1 MCGIAGAFG
10 LKAVQQVCSAADAL
24 RHRGPEGAGFY
35 QDPQVPFALAHSRL
49 SIIDL
54 SEATAQPL
62 RYMNR
67 YVIVHNGE
75 LYNYIEIKGQLQQ
88 NNYPF
93 HTDSDTEVIVAAYAC
108 WGSECLHRFD
118 GAFAFAIWDE
128 LEKTLFAARDR
139 MGEKPLFFSINGN
152 QFLFASEMKALWA
165 AGIAKAASKSMLY
178 NYLTLG
184 YTINPYDKGATFF
197 EGIQQ
202 LPPATSLQYKAGDA
216 NLLLKQYWKVDIE
229 EKSTE
234 DGTAIETFRHLLSA
248 SVQRRLRSDVPIG
261 TSLSGGLDSSTIVAL
276 CAAMA
281 APNYSH
287 QCFTASFPG
296 YAKDETAKAAAVAA
310 QFHLQHH
317 VVPVGVADVLGNME
331 AVSRQQEAP
340 VQSASVLAQ
349 WQVYGAAKAA
359 GVTVLLDGQGA
370 DELLAGYHRYYLWYW
385 RELYAQKKLKSSG
398 ELKAASSH
406 GVSGAFGLKQKAAA
420 LFPHFAASLWQKQK
434 DFSAS
439 VQTGLHPHLIAAG
452 KDAFAYAQPLLL
464 SLNGVLH
471 YNSFTYGLE
480 ELLRYADRNSMAHA
494 VEVRLPFLSHELAE
508 FLFTLPASFKIRNGW
523 TKWLLRETVKNILP
537 PDITWR
543 TDKVG
548 FEPPQRQWMQDAQVQ
563 RQIRLAKEILVSEN
577 VLLPSQLKQ
586 RVQAKDAHA
595 ASNMDWRY
603 WSASYLFR

>member
-10 LKAVQQVCSAADAL
+10 QNAVAQVCIAADAL

-35 QDPQVPFALAHSRL
+35 QDPKVPFALAHRRL
-49 SIIDL
+49 SIIDCT
-54 SEATAQPL
+54 EAAAQPL

-67 YVIVHNGE
+67 YMIVHNGE
-75 LYNYIEIKGQLQQ
+75 LYNYTEIREQLTQ

-93 HTDSDTEVIVAAYAC
+93 HTSSDTEVIVAAYAC
-108 WGSECLHRFD
+108 WGRECLHRFD

-128 LEKTLFAARDR
+128 QAKTLFAARDR
-139 MGEKPLFFSINGN
+139 MGEKPFFFSFAGS
-152 QFLFASEMKALWA
+152 QFVFASEIKALWA
-165 AGIAKAASKSMLY
+165 AGVAKVVSKSMLY

-184 YTINPYDKGATFF
+184 YTVNPYHKEATFY

-202 LPPATSLQYKAGDA
+202 LPPATFLWYDAGSTTA
-216 NLLLKQYWKVDIE
+216 LLKQYWRVDVE
-229 EKSTE
+229 EKAVA
-234 DGTAIETFRHLLSA
+234 DQTAVHTFKQLLTRSL
-248 SVQRRLRSDVPIG
+248 QRRLRSDVPIG

-276 CAAMA
+276 CASTE

-296 YAKDETAKAAAVAA
+296 FVKDETAKAATIAA
-310 QFHLQHH
+310 QFGLQHH
-317 VVPVGVADVLGNME
+317 IVPVGVFDLLSNME

-398 ELKAASSH
+398 ERKAAGSH
-406 GVSGAFGLKQKAAA
+406 GITDTFGLKQKAAA

-434 DFSAS
+434 DISAAIQS
-439 VQTGLHPHLIAAG
+439 GLHPHLIAAG
-452 KDAFAYAQPLLL
+452 KDAFAYAQPALL

-494 VEVRLPFLSHELAE
+494 VEIRLPFLSHELAE
-508 FLFTLPASFKIRNGW
+508 FSTLR
-523 TKWLLRETVKNILP
+523 
-537 PDITWR
+537 
-543 TDKVG
+543 
-548 FEPPQRQWMQDAQVQ
+548 
-563 RQIRLAKEILVSEN
+563 
-577 VLLPSQLKQ
+577 
-586 RVQAKDAHA
+586 
-595 ASNMDWRY
+595 
-603 WSASYLFR
+603 